1 MKVSL
6 ICLACLAIVTF
17 CALPNPVHAGCGQGR
32 GGGGGGS
39 CAVGETPREDLSDA
53 ETASLLLMREE
64 EKLARDVY
72 LTLGEQYE
80 LNVFVNI
87 PRAEQR
93 HLDRVGE
100 LLAKYAIADPIGDD
114 TVGSFQNQKL
124 QKLYH
129 ELVAK
134 GATSVTAALQVGAT
148 IEDLDLFDL
157 ETALRDVVDSDDI
170 RQVYLNLAKGSRN
183 HMRAFT
189 SQLAAHDVTYQAQYI
204 SGEDYEAIVNSAWE
218 RGPVSMGDS
227 ETRGQG
233 RGRGRGQGRGR
244 CGNRG

>member
-6 ICLACLAIVTF
+6 ICLASLAIVTF

-124 QKLYH
+124 QELYN

-134 GATSVTAALQVGAT
+134 GSTSVTAALQVGAT

-157 ETALRDVVDSDDI
+157 ETALRDVVDSEDI

-189 SQLAAHDVTYQAQYI
+189 SQLKARNESYEAQYLAAA
-204 SGEDYEAIVNSAWE
+204 ELEAIVGSDWE
-218 RGPVSMGDS
+218 RGPADGKGQ
-227 ETRGQG
+227 RGKG
-233 RGRGRGQGRGR
+233 NGRGQGK
-244 CGNRG
+244 GNGQGKGCCKN